1 MAFAQRHRRP
11 THSASQ
17 PPLPSSDSEDSYAIL
32 HTRGYAKSTLQ
43 RRQSNGLAAPSIA
56 GTATSDSDND
66 WHVISGNCAI
76 QHNNALLSSP
86 QWTPSEPESVSA
98 VAYADSESMVSDL
111 DTHTDSGKQ
120 QFSFL
125 PAHDGTGTF
134 ADIGGFVS
142 DSSMGSAS
150 MASRHTPIKIKAQTA
165 DFQPVSSSMPNILL
179 PDGGIAP
186 PTFTGRQTQTSDMP
200 DFVPT
205 MAGRSWREFRQI
217 FSSEEDDG
225 SLSENDAVWRKRHQK
240 SAVVVDEDDSYQS
253 ESTTT
258 NISSDETKRRRMQ
271 GNKDLDSI
279 PTHHPSLPGSA
290 TSAAIIHTV
299 WRNLRRLTTHI
310 IENDTTTSDT
320 LGTLVSEATLEGCLP
335 FGSHLHMD
343 FSTGN
348 LSNNKDFSL
357 SGSRFDHHIGHQF
370 TG

>member
-11 THSASQ
+11 THTASQ

-32 HTRGYAKSTLQ
+32 HPRGYAKSTLQ
-43 RRQSNGLAAPSIA
+43 RRQSNGLAVPSIA

-66 WHVISGNCAI
+66 WHVISGNRAI

-98 VAYADSESMVSDL
+98 AAYADSESMVSDL

-150 MASRHTPIKIKAQTA
+150 MVSRHPPIKIKAQTA

-186 PTFTGRQTQTSDMP
+186 PTFTGRQAQTSDMP

-205 MAGRSWREFRQI
+205 MAGRSWREFRHI
-217 FSSEEDDG
+217 SSSEEDDG

-240 SAVVVDEDDSYQS
+240 AAVVIDEDESNQS
-253 ESTTT
+253 ETTTT
-258 NISSDETKRRRMQ
+258 NISSDETRRRRTQ
-271 GNKDLDSI
+271 RNKDLD
-279 PTHHPSLPGSA
+279 
-290 TSAAIIHTV
+290 
-299 WRNLRRLTTHI
+299 R
-310 IENDTTTSDT
+310 
-320 LGTLVSEATLEGCLP
+320 
-335 FGSHLHMD
+335 
-343 FSTGN
+343 
-348 LSNNKDFSL
+348 
-357 SGSRFDHHIGHQF
+357 
-370 TG
+370 